1 MNNQPLFSNLRL
13 RSRLNQCLH
22 IKRFLKGK
30 GKIKV
35 SLNQEVSPNDVIAVY
50 EISGGFTSINLAR
63 ELNLSPQIADKNL
76 TRKIGSTFFRGEL
89 LASKKSL
96 FGQNFLTAPTD
107 GVLENYNPKTGE
119 LRIKF
124 LPKEVELTAGVFGVI
139 DQLDPEK
146 GEILI
151 RTMVTEIFGVLGT
164 GSEKSGHLS
173 VIAGNGDLV
182 NASRITESHREKIV
196 VAGALV
202 LGEALRKAF
211 SLGLKGLIS
220 GGINL
225 SDYSALAG
233 SIYGEKKIDT
243 EIGFSVLVTE
253 GFGLI
258 PLGMDIY
265 KIARENEGNFVF
277 LNGDRSTLILPS
289 PDPNSILSIRKI
301 RLPIPTFA
309 KTVLEKEVAELKVGS
324 KVRVVW
330 PPFMGAQGEVLAI
343 DQTPTRLESGI
354 FTFMVTLEL
363 QNQKLKVP
371 YTNVEIIQDF

>member
-35 SLNQEVSPNDVIAVY
+35 SLNQEVSPNDVMAVY

-63 ELNLSPQIADKNL
+63 ELNLSP
-76 TRKIGSTFFRGEL
+76 KIGSTFFRGEL

-124 LPKEVELTAGVFGVI
+124 SPKEVELTAGVFGVI

-164 GSEKSGHLS
+164 G
-173 VIAGNGDLV
+173 
-182 NASRITESHREKIV
+182 REK
-196 VAGALV
+196 
-202 LGEALRKAF
+202 R
-211 SLGLKGLIS
+211 
-220 GGINL
+220 
-225 SDYSALAG
+225 
-233 SIYGEKKIDT
+233 
-243 EIGFSVLVTE
+243 
-253 GFGLI
+253 
-258 PLGMDIY
+258 
-265 KIARENEGNFVF
+265 
-277 LNGDRSTLILPS
+277 
-289 PDPNSILSIRKI
+289 
-301 RLPIPTFA
+301 
-309 KTVLEKEVAELKVGS
+309 
-324 KVRVVW
+324 
-330 PPFMGAQGEVLAI
+330 
-343 DQTPTRLESGI
+343 
-354 FTFMVTLEL
+354 
-363 QNQKLKVP
+363 
-371 YTNVEIIQDF
+371 